1 MSCVDDGMLVNMKT
15 IATNMAR
22 RLEVT
27 DPKTEFGFIVMGS
40 NYTPKVSYKWLQ
52 VVNVETLMPQVIVI
66 KTSS

>member
-1 MSCVDDGMLVNMKT
+1 MFESMSCVDDGMLVNMKT

-40 NYTPKVSYKWLQ
+40 NYIYS
-52 VVNVETLMPQVIVI
+52 
-66 KTSS
+66 